1 MSRYVPPAVTPSA
14 PTTELP
20 ATPLRVLGVFDA
32 AMLVVG
38 SVVGAGIFLV
48 GGFVA
53 ESVRSPLGFLGVWVA
68 GGAFALSGAL
78 CNAELGALF
87 PRGGGEYVYLRE
99 SFGEG
104 LGFLSGWTSFWIG
117 FPGSIAT
124 LASGFGRG
132 VAELVGLGPWAE
144 NGIGI
149 FVVLLLTGVNVRG
162 LRSGKWM
169 WNVLSVGKL
178 AAFCAALVLG
188 LALGSAHGAHFR
200 PFVSAESPR
209 GLAMA
214 LIPIYFAYSGWNAAT
229 YVAGEMRDPR
239 TDLGRA
245 LGLGT
250 VVCTV
255 LYLLVNTGFLN
266 ALGLDAMRDS
276 KNLAGSAAAETFGA
290 GVGSLVTLL
299 VVLAVLSSLQATMVV
314 GPRIYHAMAEDG
326 LFPAQLARLSPKT
339 RVPTSALLVQGVISS
354 VLLLSGKFEALLN
367 FTTFALCLFSILC
380 VMAVPVLRLR
390 RPDTPRPFRTPG
402 YPITPVLFVLGNGW
416 VLVNLLMSGAKEA
429 IIGAGIVLT
438 GVPAYLFFRRGVPRG
453 RERR

>member
-1 MSRYVPPAVTPSA
+1 
-14 PTTELP
+14 
-20 ATPLRVLGVFDA
+20 
-32 AMLVVG
+32 MLVVG

-124 LASGFGRG
+124 LAAGFGRG

-144 NGIGI
+144 SAIGI
-149 FVVLLLTGVNVRG
+149 FTVLLLTAVNVRG
-162 LRSGKWM
+162 LRSGKWI

-178 AAFCAALVLG
+178 AAFGAVLVLG
-188 LALGSAHGAHFR
+188 LAFGSRHGAHFR
-200 PFVSAESPR
+200 PFVAAESPR

-229 YVAGEMRDPR
+229 YVAGEMKDPR
-239 TDLGRA
+239 KDLGRA

-250 VVCTV
+250 IICTI

-266 ALGLDAMRDS
+266 ALGLDAMRNS

-290 GVGSLVTLL
+290 GVGSLVTVL
-299 VVLAVLSSLQATMVV
+299 VIVAVLSSLQATMVV

-326 LFPAQLARLSPKT
+326 LFPRYLARLSPKT
-339 RVPTSALLVQGVISS
+339 RAPTGALVVQGVISS

-380 VMAVPVLRLR
+380 VLAVPMLRITK
-390 RPDTPRPFRTPG
+390 PDALRPFKTPG
-402 YPITPVLFVLGNGW
+402 YPLTPALFVLGNGW
-416 VLVNLLMSGAKEA
+416 VLVNLLTSGAREA
-429 IIGAGIVLT
+429 IIGAAIVLT
-438 GVPAYLFFRRGVPRG
+438 GVPGYLFFRRSLRKG
-453 RERR
+453 